1 MIGVVGILSMD
12 GRPTREQNMIGL
24 KASNLWA
31 GVALAFALGPA
42 TTAAQEAAAAPEPD
56 GAALYDSNCK
66 SCHGPAGGAPSP
78 AMMGMMENLTSI
90 TDAAFLHATPDD
102 SLVSVTQTGRGKMK
116 PFADRLS
123 QEEIL
128 AIVKFL
134 RSFEAPDAG
143 QEVPV
148 AAEPP
153 PAPIEEEPAP
163 QESQR

>member
-1 MIGVVGILSMD
+1 MGTSN
-12 GRPTREQNMIGL
+12 REQDMMGL
-24 KASNLWA
+24 KASILCTGA
-31 GVALAFALGPA
+31 LLAFGLSPA
-42 TTAAQEAAAAPEPD
+42 NAAAQEAAAAPEPD

-90 TDAAFLHATPDD
+90 TDPAFLHATPDD
-102 SLVSVTQTGRGKMK
+102 SLVSMTQTGRGRMK
-116 PFADRLS
+116 PFADKLT

-143 QEVPV
+143 QEVPA
-148 AAEPP
+148 AAEPA